1 MNRIFTMLKT
11 GRVVTEFPWESK
23 TLERPWREGY
33 TRVLIP
39 MTEAEQL
46 RSRRGL
52 KCHTQ
57 IVRLSR
63 LQMVKKFMP
72 KKVQRKSGELHAH
85 LNSAS

>member
-1 MNRIFTMLKT
+1 MNRIFTMIKT
-11 GRVVTEFPWESK
+11 GRIATEFPWESK
-23 TLERPWREGY
+23 TLPRPWKDGY
-33 TRVLIP
+33 TRVLVP

-63 LQMVKKFMP
+63 LQVAKKSPP
-72 KKVQRKSGELHAH
+72 KLKKGEYNANPLITG
-85 LNSAS
+85 